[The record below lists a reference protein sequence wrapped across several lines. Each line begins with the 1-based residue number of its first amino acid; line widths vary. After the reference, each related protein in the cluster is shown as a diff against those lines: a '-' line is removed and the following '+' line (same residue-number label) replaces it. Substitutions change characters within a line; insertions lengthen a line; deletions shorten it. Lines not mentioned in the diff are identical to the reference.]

1 MRKRRC
7 NVSIFCGFC
16 LRRAK
21 YRCNDLAIE
30 EQVKLVGK
38 FSVTNAVEARKNYD
52 RITRKFS
59 KLSCLQDLK
68 KSSSRSA
75 WAVGVFK
82 PTDTLSNSYIISD
95 VSKNLQKRDPY
106 FTLSSMGNAISFDK
120 LASRDIL

>member
-16 LRRAK
+16 LRGAE

-38 FSVTNAVEARKNYD
+38 FTVTNAVEARENYD

-59 KLSCLQDLK
+59 KLSSLQDLK
-68 KSSSRSA
+68 NPHPEVPGRLEFSNL
-75 WAVGVFK
+75 
-82 PTDTLSNSYIISD
+82 PTI
-95 VSKNLQKRDPY
+95 
-106 FTLSSMGNAISFDK
+106 
-120 LASRDIL
+120 